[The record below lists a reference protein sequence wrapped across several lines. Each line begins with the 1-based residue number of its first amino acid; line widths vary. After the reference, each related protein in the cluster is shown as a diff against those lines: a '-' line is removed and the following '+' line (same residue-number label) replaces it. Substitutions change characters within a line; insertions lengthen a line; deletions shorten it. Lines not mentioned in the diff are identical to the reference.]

1 MKKTLTLLL
10 AALLILGMAAC
21 GTAAPSSKTLTLG
34 ALPSIDV
41 IPFVIAEQQG
51 YFKKY
56 GLTFKLELF
65 KSAKDRDAA
74 FQSGALDGFCCDE
87 VAVCIYQNS
96 GTDLKIT
103 GMTDGEYA
111 LVVGKDSG
119 IADLAGMKGRSVAIS
134 EKTLIEFVLDK
145 ILEKGGL
152 SPSDVVKTAVPAV
165 PVRLEMLNAGQ
176 ADAALLPE
184 PFAIFAENGGG
195 KRLSSA
201 TQIGLYPS
209 VIAFEKKV
217 IDSGRAD
224 IAAMYKAYNDAVD
237 YLNST
242 PISEYEDLIIKT
254 VGYPEE
260 MRGKIKLPKFTKDM
274 MPTEADLA
282 VVVAWASAKGL
293 CASTLAPKDLVENV
307 R

>member
-1 MKKTLTLLL
+1 MKKPLAILL
-10 AALLILGMAAC
+10 ATLLILGMTAC
-21 GTAAPSSKTLTLG
+21 GTAAPSGKTLTLG

-41 IPFVIAEQQG
+41 IPFVIAEKQG

-56 GLTFKLELF
+56 GLSFKLELF
-65 KSAKDRDAA
+65 SSAKDRDAA
-74 FQSGALDGFCCDE
+74 FQSGSLDGFCCDE
-87 VAVCIYQNS
+87 VAVCIYQNG

-111 LVVGKDSG
+111 LVAGKDSG
-119 IADLAGMKGRSVAIS
+119 VSDLAAMKGRSVAIS

-145 ILEKGGL
+145 MLESGGL
-152 SPSDVVKTAVPAV
+152 APDAVVKTAVPAV
-165 PVRLEMLNAGQ
+165 PVRLEMLNAAQ
-176 ADAALLPE
+176 VDAALLPE
-184 PFAIFAENGGG
+184 PFATFAENGGG

-217 IDSGRAD
+217 IDSRRAD
-224 IAAMYKAYNDAVD
+224 IAAMYRAYNDAVD

-242 PISEYEDLIIKT
+242 PISEYEELIIKT

-260 MRGKIKLPKFTKDM
+260 MRGKIVLPKFTKDM
-274 MPTEADLA
+274 MPGESDLA
-282 VVVAWASAKGL
+282 AVVAWASSKGL
-293 CASTLAPKDLVENV
+293 CASTLAPKDLVEKV

>member
-1 MKKTLTLLL
+1 MRKMLAVVLALLL
-10 AALLILGMAAC
+10 VLGLTAC
-21 GTAAPSSKTLTLG
+21 GTAAPSAKTLTLG

-65 KSAKDRDAA
+65 NSAKDRDAA
-74 FQSGALDGFCCDE
+74 FQSGSLDGFCCDE

-96 GTDLKIT
+96 GINLKIT

-119 IADLAGMKGRSVAIS
+119 ITDLAGMKGRSVAIS

-145 ILEKGGL
+145 ILENDGL
-152 SPSDVVKTAVPAV
+152 APSDVVKTAVPAV

-184 PFAIFAENGGG
+184 PFATFAENGGG

-201 TQIGLYPS
+201 TAIGLYPS

-217 IDSGRAD
+217 IGSRRAD

-237 YLNST
+237 YLNNT
-242 PISEYEDLIIKT
+242 PIAKYEDLIIKT

-260 MRGKIKLPKFTKDM
+260 MRGKIVLPKFTKDM
-274 MPTEADLA
+274 MPGEADLA
-282 VVVAWASAKGL
+282 AVVAWASAKGL
-293 CASTLAPKDLVENV
+293 CASTLAPKDLVEKV

>member
-1 MKKTLTLLL
+1 MKKML
-10 AALLILGMAAC
+10 AFVLALLLILGLTAC
-21 GTAAPSSKTLTLG
+21 GTAAPSAKTLTLG

-65 KSAKDRDAA
+65 NSAKDRDAA

-96 GTDLKIT
+96 GINLKIT

-111 LVVGKDSG
+111 LVAGKDSG
-119 IADLAGMKGRSVAIS
+119 ITDLAGMKGRSVAIS

-145 ILEKGGL
+145 IIEKGGL
-152 SPSDVVKTAVPAV
+152 APADVVKTAVPAV

-184 PFAIFAENGGG
+184 PFATFAENGGG

-217 IDSGRAD
+217 IDSRRAD
-224 IAAMYKAYNDAVD
+224 IVAMYKAYNDAVE

-242 PISEYEDLIIKT
+242 PITEYEDLIIKT

-260 MRGKIKLPKFTKDM
+260 MRGKIVLPKFTKDM
-274 MPTEADLA
+274 MPGEADLA
-282 VVVAWASAKGL
+282 AVVAWASAKGL
-293 CASTLAPKDLVENV
+293 CASTLAPKDLVEKV